1 MAEAGYD
8 FFCSQ
13 SQYKMIKQEVPFL
26 SRCIDLV
33 LVDEEEKIISIEYKI
48 SNWRHAIEQATNH
61 KLGADEAYI
70 CLPERKISEELRKA
84 IYTAGLGLLFYNAQ
98 RNDCIYKVIA
108 PPEYSANVSAFKRIL
123 RNNVER
129 I

>member
-13 SQYKMIKQEVPFL
+13 NQYKMIKQEVPFL

-33 LVDEEEKIISIEYKI
+33 LVDE
-48 SNWRHAIEQATNH
+48 
-61 KLGADEAYI
+61 AYI

-84 IYTAGLGLLFYNAQ
+84 ICNAGLG
-98 RNDCIYKVIA
+98 
-108 PPEYSANVSAFKRIL
+108 
-123 RNNVER
+123 
-129 I
+129 

>member
-13 SQYKMIKQEVPFL
+13 NQYKMIKQEVPFL

-33 LVDEEEKIISIEYKI
+33 LVDEAEKIISIEYKI
-48 SNWRHAIEQATNH
+48 KNWRHAIEQATNH

-84 IYTAGLGLLFYNAQ
+84 IYNAGLGLLFYNAQ
-98 RNDCIYKVIA
+98 RSDCIYKAIA
-108 PPEYSANVSAFKRIL
+108 PPEYSANVLAFRRML

-129 I
+129 V